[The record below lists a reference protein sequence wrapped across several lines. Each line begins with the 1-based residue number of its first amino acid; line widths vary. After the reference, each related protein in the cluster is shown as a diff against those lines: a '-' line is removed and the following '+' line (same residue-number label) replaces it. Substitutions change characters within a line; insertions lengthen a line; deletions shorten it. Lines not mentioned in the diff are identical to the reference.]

1 MNPLQIVILVLSIL
15 LIISVGLNIYFE
27 RLFWNWLGTIVAYVS
42 QLFMLITGIIL
53 ISAVGCQ
60 AKHRTY
66 RSGLAMLYL
75 SDIFTIGT
83 IVVFKV
89 WLAVSFVGGLFNWA
103 ALISVFLLTPLIV
116 LVHLYLAKYPDHPD
130 VVINIT
136 TSQQPLAPSY
146 QQY

>member
-27 RLFWNWLGTIVAYVS
+27 RLFWNWLGTIVAYIS

-83 IVVFKV
+83 VVVFKV
-89 WLAVSFVGGLFNWA
+89 WGGLFNWA
-103 ALISVFLLTPLIV
+103 ALISVLLLTPLIV
-116 LVHLYLAKYPDHPD
+116 LVHIYLAKYPDHPD